1 MSGQVRFHKKGGVSD
16 NVRKATDGSA
26 KDYCFLNSFGIS
38 EPGSLSLHN
47 YAPVSGGSSYIWSF
61 KSSTSSSKSSFGAVS
76 SVMEL
81 AAQ

>member
-1 MSGQVRFHKKGGVSD
+1 MGCQIRFHKKCGVSN

-26 KDYCFLNSFGIS
+26 KDYCFLDSFGVS
-38 EPGSLSLHN
+38 EPGLLSLHN

-76 SVMEL
+76 SVMEP